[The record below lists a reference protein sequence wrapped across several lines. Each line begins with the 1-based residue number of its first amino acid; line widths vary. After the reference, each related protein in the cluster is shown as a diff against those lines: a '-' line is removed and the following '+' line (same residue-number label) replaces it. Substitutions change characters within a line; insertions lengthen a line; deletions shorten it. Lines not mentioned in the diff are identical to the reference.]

1 MGIYQET
8 AGKNIANNTIK
19 DTSRMASKTAAQN
32 MALETPEGFAMDT
45 STGHTISLLTKKDPN
60 ITKLYGFTEE
70 GEVEADM
77 LKKKRERQCGH
88 LSNGHG

>member
-8 AGKNIANNTIK
+8 AGENIANNTIK

-32 MALETPEGFAMDT
+32 MAPETPEGFAMDT
-45 STGHTISLLTKKDPN
+45 STGHTISLPTNKDPN
-60 ITKLYGFTEE
+60 ITRLHGLPEE

-77 LKKKRERQCGH
+77 LKKKGETV
-88 LSNGHG
+88 LALI

>member
-8 AGKNIANNTIK
+8 AGENIANNTIK

-32 MALETPEGFAMDT
+32 MAPETPEGFAMDT
-45 STGHTISLLTKKDPN
+45 STGHTISLPTNKDPN
-60 ITKLYGFTEE
+60 ITRLHGLPEE
-70 GEVEADM
+70 GEVEGDM
-77 LKKKRERQCGH
+77 LKKRERQCGH